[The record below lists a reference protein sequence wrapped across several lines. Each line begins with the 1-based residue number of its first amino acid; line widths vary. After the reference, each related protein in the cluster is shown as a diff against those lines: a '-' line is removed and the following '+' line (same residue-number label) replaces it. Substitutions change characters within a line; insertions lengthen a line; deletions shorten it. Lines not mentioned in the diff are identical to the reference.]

1 MNPLPKP
8 EHIRALLI
16 INPGARNG
24 TRLPDLLQAE
34 RYLRKQGWELV
45 HTYSEYPGHTRELA
59 RAAARRG
66 YNAVIVAG
74 GDGSIGQAA
83 DGLAGTDVA
92 LGIIPAGT
100 GNILARDLH
109 LPIPS
114 PFMPN
119 AFLEAARLLTDAA
132 WMRVDVGVMTDAR
145 GETRRF
151 LNWCGTGFDAAVTT
165 RVEPYPEEKR
175 KWGVAAFVLPAVQ
188 TALDYKP
195 PYWNITMQTEEGTE
209 VVEGAFYL
217 AVVNN
222 AQLYAGVLRLAP
234 DAHMDDGW
242 LDISLIRAE
251 TLQDFVMKMSAL
263 AVLKRPLEPDILVR
277 RVTGVDIE
285 TTPVQ
290 PVHLDGDPMTKT
302 PIQVRV
308 EPRTLTLMVPSGRR
322 FPRHLFSEPGV
333 LEGAPSLL
341 EEFRRWWT

>member
-1 MNPLPKP
+1 MNPVPKP

-34 RYLRKQGWELV
+34 QYLQGQGWEV
-45 HTYSEYPGHTRELA
+45 SRAHSEYPGHTRELA
-59 RAAARRG
+59 RAAPQQG
-66 YNAVIVAG
+66 YNVVIVAG

-83 DGLAGTDVA
+83 DGLAGTGVA

-100 GNILARDLH
+100 GNILARDMG

-119 AFLEAARLLTDAA
+119 AFLEAARVLKDAV
-132 WMRVDVGVMTDAR
+132 WVQVDVGVTVDELGAV
-145 GETRRF
+145 RRF
-151 LNWCGTGFDAAVTT
+151 LNWCGAGFDAVITA

-188 TALDYKP
+188 TAFDFKP
-195 PYWNITMQTEEGTE
+195 SRWTITMTTDRGTE
-209 VVEGAFYL
+209 VVEGPFYL

-222 AQLYAGVLRLAP
+222 AQLYAAVLRLAP
-234 DAHMDDGW
+234 DARMDDGW
-242 LDISLIRAE
+242 LDVSLIRAE
-251 TLQDFVMKMSAL
+251 NLQDFLMKMSAL
-263 AVLKRPLEPDILVR
+263 AVLRRPLMPDVLVR
-277 RVTGVDIE
+277 RVSSVAIE
-285 TTPVQ
+285 ATPSQ
-290 PVHLDGDPMTKT
+290 PVHLDGDPVTRT

-308 EPRTLTLMVPSGRR
+308 EPHSLVLMVPSGPR
-322 FPRHLFSEPGV
+322 FPRHLFTRVPQE
-333 LEGAPSLL
+333 EEPSLL